1 MAVMGVCV
9 LQTEGEQ
16 AYVNVRKAFVAPAG
30 YCVVSADFCQLELRL
45 MAHFSGDN
53 ALICMLND
61 PEWDPFVKL
70 ASRWKVGSPLLH
82 ERRVR
87 KRTREFL
94 RTGKNIQGF

>member
-1 MAVMGVCV
+1 MQV
-9 LQTEGEQ
+9 EGEQ

-61 PEWDPFVKL
+61 PVWDPFVKL
-70 ASRWKVGSPLLH
+70 ASRWKVGFPLLKPD
-82 ERRVR
+82 ESPPRVYSEGQ
-87 KRTREFL
+87 TQPGFEFS
-94 RTGKNIQGF
+94 I